1 VWPSSAHVHLRV
13 HLRHERARGVDR
25 PQPPRRRTLVHHG
38 RNAVSRQNERRP
50 LRRFLLALDEDRAA
64 RLELANDMDVVDD
77 LLADVHRRA
86 VQLQRLLDRLD
97 GPLDTGAVPAGRRE
111 RTRLTKPARRI
122 DAVP

>member
-1 VWPSSAHVHLRV
+1 
-13 HLRHERARGVDR
+13 
-25 PQPPRRRTLVHHG
+25 
-38 RNAVSRQNERRP
+38 
-50 LRRFLLALDEDRAA
+50 
-64 RLELANDMDVVDD
+64 MDVVDD

-97 GPLDTGAVPAGRRE
+97 GPLDTGAVPAGDAR